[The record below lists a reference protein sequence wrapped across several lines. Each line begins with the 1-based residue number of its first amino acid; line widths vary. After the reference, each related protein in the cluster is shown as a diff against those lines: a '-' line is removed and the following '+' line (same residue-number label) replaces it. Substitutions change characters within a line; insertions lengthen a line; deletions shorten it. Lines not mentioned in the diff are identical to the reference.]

1 MRGVC
6 SGSPNLYFNVV
17 GWILLRWWK
26 LYFSI
31 QIEDPSSQAQIRAA
45 EKLTSQ
51 ENSGRPKEPEQE
63 TTAQIDEEEE
73 EDDEEVCNIEFM
85 SKHQK

>member
-1 MRGVC
+1 MLP
-6 SGSPNLYFNVV
+6 SL
-17 GWILLRWWK
+17 
-26 LYFSI
+26 

-73 EDDEEVCNIEFM
+73 EDEEVCNSECVILYRR
-85 SKHQK
+85 KHWPNKTLVNCW

>member
-1 MRGVC
+1 MQ
-6 SGSPNLYFNVV
+6 PFTWFVV
-17 GWILLRWWK
+17 LPLVIL
-26 LYFSI
+26 

-63 TTAQIDEEEE
+63 TTAQIEE
-73 EDDEEVCNIEFM
+73 EDEDEEVCKDLKPELCPI
-85 SKHQK
+85 KC

>member
-1 MRGVC
+1 MV
-6 SGSPNLYFNVV
+6 
-17 GWILLRWWK
+17 IL
-26 LYFSI
+26 

-63 TTAQIDEEEE
+63 TTAQIDEEDE
-73 EDDEEVCNIEFM
+73 DEEVCEILKPQIDVSYRGNFGFCKLGRIHN
-85 SKHQK
+85 KLRRD

>member
-1 MRGVC
+1 MV
-6 SGSPNLYFNVV
+6 
-17 GWILLRWWK
+17 ILL
-26 LYFSI
+26 

-73 EDDEEVCNIEFM
+73 DEEVCSFM
-85 SKHQK
+85 KY

>member
-1 MRGVC
+1 MKGAC
-6 SGSPNLYFNVV
+6 SGLPQLHFYLQPCSLFNIINLSCFA
-17 GWILLRWWK
+17 
-26 LYFSI
+26 I

-73 EDDEEVCNIEFM
+73 EDDEEVCNNIELRL
-85 SKHQK
+85 QV

>member
-1 MRGVC
+1 MPLRTVFAN
-6 SGSPNLYFNVV
+6 PVTIYFYLLQPFNFDVLSWLCVTMVSWVV
-17 GWILLRWWK
+17 T
-26 LYFSI
+26 

-73 EDDEEVCNIEFM
+73 EDEEVC
-85 SKHQK
+85 S